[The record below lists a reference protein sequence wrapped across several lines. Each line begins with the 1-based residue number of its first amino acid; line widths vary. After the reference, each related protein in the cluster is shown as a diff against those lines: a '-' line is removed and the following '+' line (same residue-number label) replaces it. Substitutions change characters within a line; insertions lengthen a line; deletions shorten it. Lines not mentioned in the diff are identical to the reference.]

1 MLVYAVTS
9 ILVIFVN
16 MFNKARDENA
26 RNAEAEKKKLE
37 KEAMKEKVNPSAK

>member
-1 MLVYAVTS
+1 MLAYAVTS

-26 RNAEAEKKKLE
+26 RNVEAEKKKME
-37 KEAMKEKVNPSAK
+37 KVAMKERVNASA